1 MLNRGGEVGSMVL
14 NRGGEVGPD
23 VVCEK
28 VKILKVV

>member
-23 VVCEK
+23 VDQ
-28 VKILKVV
+28 IWWG